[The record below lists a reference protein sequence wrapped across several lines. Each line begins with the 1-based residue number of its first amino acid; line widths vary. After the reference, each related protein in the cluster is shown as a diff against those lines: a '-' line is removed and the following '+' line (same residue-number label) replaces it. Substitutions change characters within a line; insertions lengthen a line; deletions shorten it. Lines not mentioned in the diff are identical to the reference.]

1 MASGR
6 PRRRGRLKAEVD
18 KVVYLRTYIND
29 TKLMVEQLQERMLAM
44 SEVIDEQAAV
54 TRTLALEVGTGTAKA
69 QFFEEKKA
77 AEVRAKGGTARGL
90 DGASK
95 FGLDIVPTPADGEK
109 NKVCA

>member
-1 MASGR
+1 MWVAIAILR
-6 PRRRGRLKAEVD
+6 PPVQLPARLESDQKGSAVD
-18 KVVYLRTYIND
+18 CDCDVR
-29 TKLMVEQLQERMLAM
+29 
-44 SEVIDEQAAV
+44 
-54 TRTLALEVGTGTAKA
+54 
-69 QFFEEKKA
+69 FEEKKA